1 VLAVEHEGTGKGRA
15 RLRRI
20 LAGYIASR
28 HIGSVRYYTTS
39 ERVCGLV
46 KSEVLDL
53 KAHALIE
60 VHNRFSAAPAESRAA

>member
-1 VLAVEHEGTGKGRA
+1 MLAVELERTAKGRA

-20 LAGYIASR
+20 LEGYIASR
-28 HIGSVRYYTTS
+28 HVGAVRYYTTS

-46 KSEVLDL
+46 KSEVVDL

-60 VHNRFSAAPAESRAA
+60 IRNRFVAAPAESRAA